1 MNSPMNPWTYAIDVA
16 RLGMEAQH
24 VIALRMMQLAGG
36 GALATREA
44 NRMVAEK
51 ATTLVEAQWA
61 AAAALADARGPHIAA
76 TRAFGAYKR
85 AVRRNRRRL
94 SRRR

>member
-1 MNSPMNPWTYAIDVA
+1 MNPWTYAFDVA
-16 RLGMEAQH
+16 RLGLEAQQ
-24 VIALRMMQLAGG
+24 VIALRMMRLAAG

-51 ATTLVEAQWA
+51 ATTLAEAQWA
-61 AAAALADARGPHIAA
+61 AAAALAGAHGARIAA
-76 TRAFGAYKR
+76 TRAFGTYKR
-85 AVRRNRRRL
+85 AVRKNRRRL

>member
-1 MNSPMNPWTYAIDVA
+1 MNSPMNPWTYAFDVA
-16 RLGMEAQH
+16 RLGLEAQH
-24 VIALRMMQLAGG
+24 VIALRMMRLAAG

-51 ATTLVEAQWA
+51 ATTLAEAQWA
-61 AAAALADARGPHIAA
+61 VAAALAGAHGPRLAA
-76 TRAFGAYKR
+76 AQAFGTYKR
-85 AVRRNRRRL
+85 AVRKNRHRL